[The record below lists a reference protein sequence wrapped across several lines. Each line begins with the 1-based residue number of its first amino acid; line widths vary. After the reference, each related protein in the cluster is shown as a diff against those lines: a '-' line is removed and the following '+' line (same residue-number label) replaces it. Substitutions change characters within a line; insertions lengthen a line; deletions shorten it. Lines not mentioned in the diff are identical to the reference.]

1 MNSYTPLVTIGIPTY
16 NRAEMLRRSIE
27 SALCQDHSMIEV
39 IISDNASTDNTQVVC
54 QEFCKNDVRVKYV
67 AQSYNIGST
76 ANFSA
81 VLKKASGE
89 YFMWLAD
96 DDWLDPSYVRRCV
109 ELHETY
115 PDTTLAS
122 GRAVFHFADGVVRHG
137 IAVQAKSSSR
147 AMRIFKYLAL
157 VRDNSGFYGLMRKSD
172 LSRIKL
178 KNVIGGDW
186 LLVMCLAHLG
196 KIRVYPGVV
205 LHRSIGGASDDF
217 KKLVRSFGL
226 TGILQY
232 FPYIAMGREVVNEII
247 RNNKIFGSKWL
258 VWRCIMAGT
267 AAMTLVLCQGVMWRL
282 ISQTSKTLINI
293 IGPERSAVFRDAIRR
308 FIGV

>member
-1 MNSYTPLVTIGIPTY
+1 MNLYTPLMTIGIPTY

-39 IISDNASTDNTQVVC
+39 IISDNASTDNTQAVC
-54 QEFCKNDVRVKYV
+54 QEFCKKDVRVKYV
-67 AQSYNIGST
+67 LQSHNKGST
-76 ANFSA
+76 ANFDE

-109 ELHETY
+109 ELLETY

-122 GRAVFHFADGVVRHG
+122 GRAVFHIADGFVRRG
-137 IAVQAKSSSR
+137 IAVQAESSSG
-147 AMRIFKYLAL
+147 AMRILKYLAF
-157 VRDNSGFYGLMRKSD
+157 VRDNSGFYGVVRKRD

-178 KNVIGGDW
+178 KNVLGGDW
-186 LLVMCLAHLG
+186 LLVMCLAHIG
-196 KIRVYPGVV
+196 KIRVHPDVV
-205 LHRSIGGASDDF
+205 LHRSIGGVSDDF
-217 KKLVRSFGL
+217 KKLVRSFGF

-232 FPYIAMGREVVNEII
+232 FPYIAMGREVVTEITS
-247 RNNKIFGSKWL
+247 NNKIFGSKCS
-258 VWRCIMAGT
+258 VWRFIMAGV
-267 AAMTLVLCQGVMWRL
+267 AAMTLVLCQGVIWRL
-282 ISQTSKTLINI
+282 LSQTSKILTNI
-293 IGPERSAVFRDAIRR
+293 IGPKRSAVLRDTVRR